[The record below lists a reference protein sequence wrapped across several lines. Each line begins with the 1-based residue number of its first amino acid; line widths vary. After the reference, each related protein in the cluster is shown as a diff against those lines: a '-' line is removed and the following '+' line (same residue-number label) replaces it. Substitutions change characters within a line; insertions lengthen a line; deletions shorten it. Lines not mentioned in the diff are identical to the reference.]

1 MDVGQPSIDQIR
13 IFLAVVDEGTFN
25 GAARRLGRAISV
37 VSYGI
42 ANLEAQLGVALF
54 DREGSRKPQL
64 TEAGRAVLASARA
77 VADDVDALMARVR
90 GHNQGL
96 EAELTVVVDV
106 MFPTQSLARLL
117 EDFLL
122 AFPTVDLR
130 LHVEA
135 LGAVAAQLLDGQA
148 ELAITGAVLV
158 DHPALDRMAI
168 GAVEL
173 VPVAAPGHPLAGMA
187 QVTPGLGRQYLQLVL
202 TDRSS
207 LTQGR
212 DFSVL
217 AARTWRLGD
226 LGAKHALL
234 RQGIGWGNM
243 PRHVVADDLASGRLV
258 HLAMAESPT
267 ITYPI
272 HAQWRRDSPAGPA
285 RAWLLDRLLSGE
297 CRSHAAAFHDR
308 SMTLKSR
315 D

>member
-42 ANLEAQLGVALF
+42 SYLEAQLGVALF

-77 VADDVDALMARVR
+77 VADDIDALMARVR

-96 EAELTVVVDV
+96 EAELTLAVDV
-106 MFPTQSLARLL
+106 MFPTETLARLL
-117 EDFLL
+117 QDFLM

-135 LGAVAAQLLDGQA
+135 LGAVAGQLLDGQA
-148 ELAITGAVLV
+148 DLAITGAVLV
-158 DHPALDRMAI
+158 DDPALDRMAI
-168 GAVEL
+168 GTVEL
-173 VPVAAPGHPLAGMA
+173 VPVAAPGHPLARMA
-187 QVTPGLGRQYLQLVL
+187 PVPPGTGRQYLQLVL
-202 TDRSS
+202 TDRSA

-243 PRHVVADDLASGRLV
+243 PRHVVADDLGSGRLV
-258 HLAMAESPT
+258 HLAMPEGAE
-267 ITYPI
+267 IVYPI

-285 RAWLLDRLLSGE
+285 RTWLMERLMAKDCARDAARRSGDGP
-297 CRSHAAAFHDR
+297 S
-308 SMTLKSR
+308 S
-315 D
+315 